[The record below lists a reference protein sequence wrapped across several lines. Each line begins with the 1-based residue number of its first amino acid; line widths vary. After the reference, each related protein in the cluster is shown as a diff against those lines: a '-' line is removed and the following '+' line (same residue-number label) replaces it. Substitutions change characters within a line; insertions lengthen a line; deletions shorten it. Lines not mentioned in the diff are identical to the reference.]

1 MDPRIK
7 QIKRQGPSPAELL
20 AKVPRR
26 PMSIEQQAVALEKV
40 QQQATQRV
48 KLGQQLF
55 EAADARL
62 KQHQQVLDEINDQ
75 QRILRE
81 QVQED
86 VAKSLQTY
94 DQWMG
99 RIDESFT
106 KSIRDMTH
114 RLDQLEER
122 VGSSHNEMQDMLAKA
137 AALLGQTQNLLAE
150 TFDDQDGMIQ
160 AMQASATEAHD
171 CDLDEFVESVQPGF
185 DSQPDAQAE
194 TKRPRPDHDDDVIE
208 VEIVAPIDES
218 GMPQEPGA
226 PEQPTSDGDDVFGQ
240 VLRRLRSQDEGGSDG
255 HAAA

>member
-1 MDPRIK
+1 MNPRIK
-7 QIKRQGPSPAELL
+7 QTNNQGPTPAELL
-20 AKVPRR
+20 AKMPRR
-26 PMSIEQQAVALEKV
+26 PLTAEQQASAIDKV
-40 QQQATQRV
+40 QQQASQRV

-81 QVQED
+81 QVQDD

-106 KSIRDMTH
+106 KAIRDMTQ

-122 VGSSHNEMQDMLAKA
+122 VDGSQGEMQDMLGKA
-137 AALLGQTQNLLAE
+137 AALLEQTQSLLAD
-150 TFDDQDGMIQ
+150 TFGDQEEIAAAMQTDAIQ
-160 AMQASATEAHD
+160 AHE
-171 CDLDEFVESVQPGF
+171 CDLDELVESIDPQF
-185 DSQPDAQAE
+185 ADQPDQ
-194 TKRPRPDHDDDVIE
+194 PDQRDARCERVPEVIE
-208 VEIVAPIDES
+208 VDIVEPVDGTGMPEAIAMDES
-218 GMPQEPGA
+218 P
-226 PEQPTSDGDDVFGQ
+226 SDEDDDVFGE
-240 VLRRLRSQDEGGSDG
+240 VLRRLRSQVDDEDG